1 MAKWVFQI
9 DSNGYQN
16 ASQILFEGGFEIL
29 RLDFFLGTTM
39 SFHEMVTVH
48 PLSDPM

>member
-16 ASQILFEGGFEIL
+16 ASQILLEGGFEIL
-29 RLDFFLGTTM
+29 RQDIFTTM
-39 SFHEMVTVH
+39 SFHEMVTVR
-48 PLSDPM
+48 